1 MRNLLVIALVIAVA
15 ACAAK
20 PAVVSW
26 VTSGTDLNERI
37 EIQSSGHVSYTTTL
51 NGTKQKDDLVILSSE
66 QVDELDEVFR
76 NQHACDLAHDPS
88 YTPGENEGQTTL
100 VLAFPDQHC
109 TVVLWNAEWERGR
122 AQPIT
127 ETMRSM
133 RPLHVAPG
141 RVNTP

>member
-20 PAVVSW
+20 PPVVSW

-51 NGTKQKDDLVILSSE
+51 NGAKQKDDLVILSSE

-76 NQHACDLAHDPS
+76 NQHTCELAHDPS
-88 YTPGENEGQTTL
+88 YTPGEGEGQTTL
-100 VLAFPDQHC
+100 VLAFDQHC

-141 RVNTP
+141 RVNPP